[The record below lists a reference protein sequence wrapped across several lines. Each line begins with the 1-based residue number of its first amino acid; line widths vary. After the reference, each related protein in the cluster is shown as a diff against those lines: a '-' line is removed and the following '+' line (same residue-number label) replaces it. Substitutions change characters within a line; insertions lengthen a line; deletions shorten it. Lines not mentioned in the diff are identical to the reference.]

1 MKSVLR
7 STVLALLCVSIGCS
21 TVRKDPFIGIDNLS
35 LDDAKALLSTEL
47 TVNEL
52 FEKVGPPIVVSEQN
66 WGNVMYKTADDQY
79 LFFSFKGPYIV
90 GAKYGETFIKGVSSN
105 VLGLYVRNIPSK
117 KQMKDP
123 LKAFEF
129 EYAINGQ
136 SFNDYSD
143 LKEYLLKLL
152 KKYVVEY
159 GNSCLRFSPDQPF
172 TSNEQ
177 IEDFKLF
184 CQNNDIVL
192 IWHYSG

>member
-1 MKSVLR
+1 MKSICI
-7 STVLALLCVSIGCS
+7 STVLALLCISIGCS

-66 WGNVMYKTADDQY
+66 WGNIMYKTAKDQY
-79 LFFSFKGPYIV
+79 LFFSFKGPYVV
-90 GAKYGETFIKGVSSN
+90 GAKYGETYVKGVSSN
-105 VLGLYVRNIPSK
+105 VLELHVRNTPSEK
-117 KQMKDP
+117 PLNGP

-129 EYAINGQ
+129 QYAINGQ
-136 SFNDYSD
+136 SFSAYSD
-143 LKEYLLKLL
+143 LKAYLLKLP

-184 CQNNDIVL
+184 CKTNDITL